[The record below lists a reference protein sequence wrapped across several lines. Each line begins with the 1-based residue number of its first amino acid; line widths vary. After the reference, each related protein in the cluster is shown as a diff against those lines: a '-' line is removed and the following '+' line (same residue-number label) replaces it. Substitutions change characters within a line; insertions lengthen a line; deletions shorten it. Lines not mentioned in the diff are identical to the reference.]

1 MTEKRF
7 SFGEK
12 INFITIH
19 KTKVPGVFELRT
31 CWSTV
36 QSYATVIYIQVWQFK
51 QFYNGLKSP
60 CCDVV
65 MYFHKKSK
73 CHRVILL
80 QTKPVSSIHDV
91 SCIGIPYTCN
101 LVKKMVSFS
110 FLVKYN
116 LKKMFCFLMALVFS
130 MHCVKLILIIVV
142 ILFIYFYIN
151 FEILLVIL

>member
-1 MTEKRF
+1 MEKKSILSLF
-7 SFGEK
+7 IKQKSLEYSNSGPAGPQSKAMLQWYTFKFGDLNSFTMGW
-12 INFITIH
+12 NH
-19 KTKVPGVFELRT
+19 H
-31 CWSTV
+31 
-36 QSYATVIYIQVWQFK
+36 
-51 QFYNGLKSP
+51 
-60 CCDVV
+60 VV
-65 MYFHKKSK
+65 MYMYFHKKSK

-116 LKKMFCFLMALVFS
+116 FKKMFCFLMDLVFS

-151 FEILLVIL
+151 FEILLAIL

>member
-1 MTEKRF
+1 M
-7 SFGEK
+7 SQGN
-12 INFITIH
+12 I
-19 KTKVPGVFELRT
+19 
-31 CWSTV
+31 
-36 QSYATVIYIQVWQFK
+36 
-51 QFYNGLKSP
+51 
-60 CCDVV
+60 
-65 MYFHKKSK
+65 
-73 CHRVILL
+73 

-116 LKKMFCFLMALVFS
+116 FKKMFCFLMALVFS